1 MVVTEKHL
9 RDKSCSQF
17 EELVSVRREN
27 RTHTPSASSQAKRE
41 RDGCAPRHSWWRLR
55 VPESQKLPAKWSGS
69 SHSERVCRREFFF
82 LRIKIETEVATNEQ
96 QVFRINFLYI
106 LEMFASVFNSQEA
119 IVFLQSLAQKFLGSF
134 LRTGNGTHISFTP
147 LPRKTYP
154 LHVLVEY
161 ENVWLTGCWFENMSQ
176 RLVSAFN
183 PSLQN
188 GAEKNCV
195 WMSGSHTGAS
205 SRMWAKHQASHRLED
220 TVVQVFSIWN
230 L

>member
-1 MVVTEKHL
+1 
-9 RDKSCSQF
+9 
-17 EELVSVRREN
+17 
-27 RTHTPSASSQAKRE
+27 
-41 RDGCAPRHSWWRLR
+41 
-55 VPESQKLPAKWSGS
+55 
-69 SHSERVCRREFFF
+69 
-82 LRIKIETEVATNEQ
+82 
-96 QVFRINFLYI
+96 
-106 LEMFASVFNSQEA
+106 MFASVFNSQEA

-134 LRTGNGTHISFTP
+134 LRTGNDTHISFTP
-147 LPRKTYP
+147 LPRKSYP

-220 TVVQVFSIWN
+220 AVFVSGVQYLKYLRARIDLGRYSRDSDSLRDPNALGCVC
-230 L
+230 